1 VTNLSDAFP
10 LGFWIGFDVM
20 AGAMLGGGAFVLA
33 GLVYVFGLERYR
45 PILRATILT
54 AFLGYS
60 LLIVALLIDVG
71 RPYNIWRPLF
81 HWNVHSVLFEVALCV
96 MCYTTVLALE
106 FSPALF
112 ERLRWR
118 TAWRIV
124 HKLTLPLVILGIV
137 LSTMHQSS
145 LGSLWLVA
153 PGKLNDLWYTPWLP
167 VLFWISAITVGLS
180 MVMVESNLTARGLKH
195 GLRQDL
201 LASLARANALLLALY
216 AAFKLVDVAA
226 RGKGS
231 LLFTPDRN
239 AALFWV
245 EVGLCVIVPA
255 LLMAQPRVRAHKN
268 ALFAAAALVVSGGIL
283 NRLNVSV
290 FGLWDFTGPVYVP
303 SFSEVTLSLAL
314 VTVGAVIFALA
325 VKYLPVFPHVHG
337 SEPSVR

>member
-1 VTNLSDAFP
+1 MLQDILMLAALFILRIIVPLLLVVGIGYTVARRLTGVKLSFSPGFAIGLAVVLGLWAIAAITLILRVTRGLGAVTNLSDAFP

-81 HWNVHSVLFEVALCV
+81 YWNVHSVLFEVALCV

-226 RGKGS
+226 RGK
-231 LLFTPDRN
+231 R
-239 AALFWV
+239 
-245 EVGLCVIVPA
+245 EPA
-255 LLMAQPRVRAHKN
+255 LHARPQCG
-268 ALFAAAALVVSGGIL
+268 ALLG
-283 NRLNVSV
+283 
-290 FGLWDFTGPVYVP
+290 
-303 SFSEVTLSLAL
+303 
-314 VTVGAVIFALA
+314 
-325 VKYLPVFPHVHG
+325 
-337 SEPSVR
+337 